1 VSRVS
6 TSLLAV
12 ALTACSSQRAA
23 AQPSGE
29 AVFRKCA
36 ICHRIEANAPNGIGP
51 NLHGVFGRKAA
62 SLPNFNYSP
71 AMRGTG
77 FTWNAKTLDRY
88 LAAPQKVVPGT
99 HMTFSGLPDAAS
111 RKAVIFYLKA
121 NSTSR

>member
-1 VSRVS
+1 MNQVS
-6 TSLLAV
+6 TSVLAL
-12 ALTACSSQRAA
+12 ALTACSSEGAA
-23 AQPSGE
+23 GPPSGE
-29 AVFRKCA
+29 TVFRKCA

-71 AMRGTG
+71 AMRGSG
-77 FTWNAKTLDRY
+77 FTWDARTLDRY

-99 HMTFSGLPDAAS
+99 RMTFSGLPDAPS
-111 RKAVIFYLKA
+111 RKAVIGYLKV